1 MKVIDY
7 KGNKI
12 IINKV
17 IPFKQVFCWN
27 LFGFIFIRDINE
39 ECLSRHHFYHQ
50 HIDSLLNHAAIH
62 TEQMRDWFGC
72 INKKWRNSIINT
84 ILGGIV
90 FYMWYLIEWTI
101 RLSLFF
107 IPPLIHYHVHKDI
120 SFEQEAII
128 NENNSHYLNTRKP
141 FKWIDR
147 IFKPSWFSV

>member
-17 IPFKQVFCWN
+17 IPFKRVFCWN
-27 LFGFIFIRDINE
+27 LFGFIFVRDINE
-39 ECLSRHHFYHQ
+39 ECLSRHNFYNL
-50 HIDSLLNHAAIH
+50 HIDHLLNHTAIH
-62 TEQMRDWFGC
+62 TEQMRDWFGW

-84 ILGGIV
+84 ILGGFL
-90 FYMWYLIEWTI
+90 FYMWYLVEWII
-101 RLSLFF
+101 RLPLFF
-107 IPPLIHYHVHKDI
+107 IPPLIHYHLHKDI

-128 NENNSHYLNTRKP
+128 NENNSHYLNTRKS

-147 IFKPSWFSV
+147 IFKSSWFSV